1 MVKTTVRKT
10 ILNKLVFNDCEDHFN
25 VKSFNTY
32 LLQLNDVILMFLL
45 ITLNIF
51 LTVFY
56 CFYSLNK

>member
-25 VKSFNTY
+25 VRSFNTY
-32 LLQLNDVILMFLL
+32 LLQVNDVIVMFLL

-51 LTVFY
+51 LTVF
-56 CFYSLNK
+56 